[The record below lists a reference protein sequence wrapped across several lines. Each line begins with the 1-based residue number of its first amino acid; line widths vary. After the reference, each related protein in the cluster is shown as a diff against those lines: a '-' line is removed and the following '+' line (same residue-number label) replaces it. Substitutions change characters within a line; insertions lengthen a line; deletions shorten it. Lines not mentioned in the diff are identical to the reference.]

1 MFDTIILFHV
11 IAPFILTSSQKQLCK
26 AELPLPSHGIFQ
38 HRLNFKLENNPA
50 EVHNYRIKGLKH
62 FRIKLQLKNMQ

>member
-26 AELPLPSHGIFQ
+26 AELSAKPWNIS
-38 HRLNFKLENNPA
+38 A
-50 EVHNYRIKGLKH
+50 
-62 FRIKLQLKNMQ
+62 